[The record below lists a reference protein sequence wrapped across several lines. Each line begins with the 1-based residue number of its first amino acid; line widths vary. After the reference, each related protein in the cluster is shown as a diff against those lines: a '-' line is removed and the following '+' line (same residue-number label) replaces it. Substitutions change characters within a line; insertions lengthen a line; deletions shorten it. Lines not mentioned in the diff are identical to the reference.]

1 MKLMIDGDCIFFGI
15 QTRFFCVA
23 DTLTQEEFRERKQ
36 ELDRKL
42 ERVGSLR
49 NVEKPAITVCFLVP
63 VPMLNSKQTDLFM
76 FGEKLLGTGS

>member
-49 NVEKPAITVCFLVP
+49 NVGKTCNHRVFSACAYAE
-63 VPMLNSKQTDLFM
+63 Q
-76 FGEKLLGTGS
+76 